1 MAVISYQ
8 LVIGAV
14 GKSCFFAKYKA
25 QHVCGRIV
33 ASKIIDRF
41 EFCFNNSCRSNLN
54 HEFNVGLFKIIMQFT
69 AFNSSSYNME
79 LAANVLA
86 Q

>member
-33 ASKIIDRF
+33 ASKLLIVEF
-41 EFCFNNSCRSNLN
+41 FCFNNSVTLKL
-54 HEFNVGLFKIIMQFT
+54 EP
-69 AFNSSSYNME
+69 
-79 LAANVLA
+79 
-86 Q
+86 